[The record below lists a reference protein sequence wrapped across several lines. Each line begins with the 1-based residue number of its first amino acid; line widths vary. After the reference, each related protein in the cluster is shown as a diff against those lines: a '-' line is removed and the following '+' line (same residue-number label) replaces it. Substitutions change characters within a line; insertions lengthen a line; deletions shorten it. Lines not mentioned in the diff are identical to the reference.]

1 MVDAMRAIVGLRPS
15 FSAHV
20 RHGERGAPVHFL
32 SDGLGGS
39 VRVKRPLRHKGSG
52 FIPSSWRKCK
62 IAADRRQYIAGAGAP
77 PGATSGLTSSKSTH
91 TKPLS
96 PQEFSD
102 SVLSREPALAVFDC
116 DGTLW
121 DGDSGYDFMV
131 WSIEEGIVSRNASDW
146 IDSRY
151 RLYRAGTVS
160 ELAMC
165 GEMVQI
171 YDGLSET
178 EVRRAAAT
186 FFQSRFADKIF
197 PEMRS
202 LVTALTERGTQ
213 IWVVSSTN
221 NWVIEEGVRSFQVP
235 ASRVIAARAQ
245 VVNGVIT
252 SKLIDVPTDEGKARS
267 LVAAGVAA
275 PDVVFGNS
283 VHDAAML
290 EMARQAYPVNPT
302 PALLEIAGRHGWP
315 IFYPEGT
322 LPSSA

>member
-1 MVDAMRAIVGLRPS
+1 
-15 FSAHV
+15 
-20 RHGERGAPVHFL
+20 
-32 SDGLGGS
+32 
-39 VRVKRPLRHKGSG
+39 
-52 FIPSSWRKCK
+52 
-62 IAADRRQYIAGAGAP
+62 
-77 PGATSGLTSSKSTH
+77 
-91 TKPLS
+91 
-96 PQEFSD
+96 
-102 SVLSREPALAVFDC
+102 
-116 DGTLW
+116 
-121 DGDSGYDFMV
+121 MV

-178 EVRRAAAT
+178 EVRRAAAA
-186 FFQSRFADKIF
+186 FFQSRFTGRTF
-197 PEMRS
+197 TEMRA
-202 LVTALTERGTQ
+202 LVAALTERGTE

-235 ASRVIAARAQ
+235 ASRVIAARAL

-252 SKLIDVPTDEGKARS
+252 TKLVDVPTGEGKASS
-267 LVAAGVAA
+267 LIAAGVAT

-290 EMARQAYPVNPT
+290 AIARQAYPVNPT
-302 PALLEIAGRHGWP
+302 PALLQIAGEQGWP

-322 LPSSA
+322 LPTSA

>member
-1 MVDAMRAIVGLRPS
+1 V
-15 FSAHV
+15 
-20 RHGERGAPVHFL
+20 
-32 SDGLGGS
+32 
-39 VRVKRPLRHKGSG
+39 
-52 FIPSSWRKCK
+52 
-62 IAADRRQYIAGAGAP
+62 
-77 PGATSGLTSSKSTH
+77 
-91 TKPLS
+91 
-96 PQEFSD
+96 
-102 SVLSREPALAVFDC
+102 AVFDC

-131 WSIEEGIVSRNASDW
+131 WSIEEGLVSRNASDW

-171 YDGLSET
+171 YDGLSEG
-178 EVRRAAAT
+178 EIRRAAAT
-186 FFQSRFADKIF
+186 FFQSRFRDNIF
-197 PEMRS
+197 PEMHS
-202 LVTALTERGTQ
+202 LVGALTERGTE

-235 ASRVIAARAQ
+235 ASRVISARAK
-245 VVNGVIT
+245 VVNGIIT
-252 SKLIDVPTDEGKARS
+252 SKLIDVPTGEGKASS

-283 VHDAAML
+283 IHDAAML
-290 EMARQAYPVNPT
+290 EIARQAYPVNPT
-302 PALLEIAGRHGWP
+302 PALLEIAGKHGWP